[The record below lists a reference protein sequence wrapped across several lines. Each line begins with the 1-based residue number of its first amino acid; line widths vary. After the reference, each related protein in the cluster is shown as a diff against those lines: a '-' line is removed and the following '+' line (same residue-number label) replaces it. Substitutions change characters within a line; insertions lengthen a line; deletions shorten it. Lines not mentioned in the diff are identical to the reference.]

1 MWFCFYKPQ
10 AEDKQCLTPLR
21 KRPSLAHWRLW
32 IRSGQIYW
40 QTWGDFP
47 GHTSCLPPLPPG
59 NLKLHTSPAALMC
72 HGARDKSSLW
82 KQTKKL
88 LWKLLTSIVSLTSC
102 YHCTWSCSGLTKDTS
117 KDIRPLSK
125 SILSSKKEFLVS
137 WIKDHTH
144 HPPYILPFLCFCSPF
159 PTVESSQW
167 SSAGVWQSAPI

>member
-1 MWFCFYKPQ
+1 MFDTSEKATQ
-10 AEDKQCLTPLR
+10 SGTLTAVNQKWADLLTDVGRLPG
-21 KRPSLAHWRLW
+21 AH
-32 IRSGQIYW
+32 GAAV
-40 QTWGDFP
+40 
-47 GHTSCLPPLPPG
+47 SCLPPLPPG